1 MEYALKAA
9 LETQKEKLIFIEE
22 AVKRILGILE
32 PSNGT
37 ISLEDFQT
45 ITCSK
50 CQANLTVDKDLFNT
64 VTEIKCP
71 QCNEFIILLKE

>member
-22 AVKRILGILE
+22 SVKRILELLE
-32 PSNGT
+32 PSNET
-37 ISLEDFQT
+37 ISPDEFT
-45 ITCSK
+45 SITCPK
-50 CQANLTVDKDLFNT
+50 CQASLTVDKELINT

-71 QCNEFIILLKE
+71 QCNEFIVLLKE